1 LEISLMNICS
11 KNKSTKI
18 EQRGRL
24 KKLAADFA

>member
-1 LEISLMNICS
+1 MNICS